1 MSGGED
7 SSRGFSANKHLT
19 GNLGNA
25 RESTL
30 NRILKKLK
38 GKGCIEFNTLKFNRN
53 VCSESDWRRL
63 ALKF

>member
-7 SSRGFSANKHLT
+7 SSRGFSVNKHFT
-19 GNLGNA
+19 GNLDDA

-30 NRILKKLK
+30 NRILKELK
-38 GKGCIEFNTLKFNRN
+38 RKGCTEFNTLKFNRN
-53 VCSESDWRRL
+53 ACSESDWRRL